1 MVTYVGT
8 EINFLQA
15 LNHLIQL
22 DYDAVEAYDAAI
34 ERLKSTHWREVLK
47 SFRED
52 HKRHITIFTG
62 YLRDLEYAHP
72 QGPSLKSI
80 LTQGKVMIANLSGDK
95 AILLAMRSNELDT
108 NTAYKRML
116 EHPGLTDDLFKKV
129 NDAYDDEKR
138 HLSWIEK
145 TIKE

>member
-1 MVTYVGT
+1 MVTYVGK
-8 EINFLQA
+8 ESNFLEA

-52 HKRHITIFTG
+52 HLRHIKVFTD
-62 YLRDLEYAHP
+62 YLRDVDYEYP

-80 LTQGKVMIANLSGDK
+80 LTQGKVMIANISGDK
-95 AILLAMRSNELDT
+95 AILMAMRSNEVDT

-129 NDAYDDEKR
+129 QDAYDDEKR
-138 HLSWIEK
+138 HLAWIEK

>member
-1 MVTYVGT
+1 MVTYIGK

-15 LNHLIQL
+15 LNHLVQL

-34 ERLKSTHWREVLK
+34 ERLKNSHWREVLK

-52 HKRHITIFTG
+52 HKRHITIFTE
-62 YLRDLEYAHP
+62 YLRDLECAYP

-138 HLSWIEK
+138 HLSWLEK